1 MNKTKK
7 SKDGRRHN
15 GGKRPNS
22 GRKLK
27 DPEHG
32 RRISN
37 TVNLTPPNDLFL
49 RGMGRGKNDYI
60 NDLLDIEREK
70 ETEK

>member
-7 SKDGRRHN
+7 PGDGRRNN
-15 GGKRPNS
+15 GGRRPNS

-37 TVNLTPPNDLFL
+37 TVNLTPPNDAFL
-49 RGMGRGKNDYI
+49 KGIGSRKNDYL
-60 NDLLDIEREK
+60 NDLLDMEREK
-70 ETEK
+70 ETK